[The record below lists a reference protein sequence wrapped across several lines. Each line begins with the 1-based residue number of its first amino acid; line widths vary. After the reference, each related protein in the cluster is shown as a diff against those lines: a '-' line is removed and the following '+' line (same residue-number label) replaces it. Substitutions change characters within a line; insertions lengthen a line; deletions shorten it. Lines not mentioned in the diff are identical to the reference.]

1 MATLVEAVGEVDVVV
16 GVVAEVGEEV
26 GVATSMDHSMP
37 FTSIHSFIAN
47 FISISFLAVVVAEV
61 GSWDKASP
69 TSSMPRPLANK

>member
-37 FTSIHSFIAN
+37 FTSIHLWQ
-47 FISISFLAVVVAEV
+47 ISSLFLF
-61 GSWDKASP
+61 
-69 TSSMPRPLANK
+69 